1 MNDIQCL
8 NYHQKSLNYN
18 RFSISYGGELQDN
31 LVNMGANDLFGPKS
45 VDLTGIIKANKVP
58 NTGTP
63 LEHFVFKT
71 RVDFEGMDGFQT
83 DTTGV

>member
-8 NYHQKSLNYN
+8 NYHQNSLNYN

-31 LVNMGANDLFGPKS
+31 LVKMGANDLFDPKRA
-45 VDLTGIIKANKVP
+45 DLTGIMKVNKVS
-58 NTGTP
+58 NRGTP

-71 RVDFEGMDGFQT
+71 RVDFQGMDGFPT
-83 DTTGV
+83 NTTGA

>member
-1 MNDIQCL
+1 
-8 NYHQKSLNYN
+8 
-18 RFSISYGGELQDN
+18 
-31 LVNMGANDLFGPKS
+31 MGANDLFGPKS

-71 RVDFEGMDGFQT
+71 RVDVEGMDDFPT
-83 DTTGV
+83 NTTGE